1 MEEGE
6 KGFEWREGIVETE
19 ERQRTWD
26 QGHNHHYY
34 HHKLY
39 TLKYVPAQQCRGAA
53 LAPSVLIEHTLADAL
68 LALS

>member
-1 MEEGE
+1 M
-6 KGFEWREGIVETE
+6 ETE

-39 TLKYVPAQQCRGAA
+39 TLNYVPAQQFKGAA
-53 LAPSVLIEHTLADAL
+53 LAPSVLIERTLVIDERAKRESPTL
-68 LALS
+68 IM